1 MPLQDNVAAANKIND
16 LLKVILSRGGFRLKY
31 RITVNQP
38 AAVAN
43 PSEEQGGWR
52 NPDILVDVAGPDSGL
67 LLERGAELLNSFE
80 HLALKALRLEAD
92 DHDKLSFDCRNSK
105 AVRREELKLAADVAA
120 EKVRKTGVPY
130 EFAPM
135 NSRERR
141 MLHLALGSTAD
152 LRTESAGEGGRR
164 YVVVYPKNYT
174 APSRPRR

>member
-120 EKVRKTGVPY
+120 RGANYLASRVISQIGARLHTGVV
-130 EFAPM
+130 
-135 NSRERR
+135 SDWKR
-141 MLHLALGSTAD
+141 GI
-152 LRTESAGEGGRR
+152 AG
-164 YVVVYPKNYT
+164 
-174 APSRPRR
+174 